1 MPCMELFSQQN
12 ETYKRRILPAGQS
25 IRIGI
30 EAGVR
35 QGWDEWLLGQRAKA
49 NKSSFIGMKSFG
61 ASAPAE
67 VLFSHFGITPDEIV
81 SETKNLL

>member
-1 MPCMELFSQQN
+1 
-12 ETYKRRILPAGQS
+12 
-25 IRIGI
+25 
-30 EAGVR
+30 
-35 QGWDEWLLGQRAKA
+35 GWDEWLLGQRAKA